1 MPGGQHRG
9 TVREL
14 TQVDPRISARSEQVF
29 KCKWMEASLACTA
42 FRSQQ
47 SLFYYSN
54 IATSNP
60 DRRRRAAGSGGEAAS
75 YRQERKLG
83 LWAAVL
89 CQVDSH
95 GVGSENHGQE
105 SLSNFECFRQS
116 QSIRRKVR
124 TINL

>member
-1 MPGGQHRG
+1 MDGSFTSVHCFQITAVPVLLVIALLVIQ
-9 TVREL
+9 TDEA
-14 TQVDPRISARSEQVF
+14 AR
-29 KCKWMEASLACTA
+29 LAV
-42 FRSQQ
+42 
-47 SLFYYSN
+47 
-54 IATSNP
+54 
-60 DRRRRAAGSGGEAAS
+60 EAAS

-89 CQVDSH
+89 CQVDSY

-116 QSIRRKVR
+116 QSIRREVR